1 VEITVKGK
9 DIRLD
14 QLTEEI
20 RALPGMA
27 DIEGLSACGPSPEG
41 ETTVTVH
48 CDEKALTPDVEQA
61 VSEAVA
67 RHSPDPQWGV
77 TKEETDLSGLL
88 ARKPG
93 SLGLPELETA
103 VRALA
108 ALATRKQAEATAATT
123 AVQGGETQ

>member
-1 VEITVKGK
+1 MEIKVSGK

-20 RALPGMA
+20 RAVPGMTGLA
-27 DIEGLSACGPSPEG
+27 GLSACGPSPEG
-41 ETTVTVH
+41 ETTITIH

-67 RHSPDPQWGV
+67 RHSPDPQWGA
-77 TKEETDLSGLL
+77 TKEETDLSALL
-88 ARKPG
+88 ARKQG
-93 SLGLPELETA
+93 SWSLPDVEAA

-108 ALATRKQAEATAATT
+108 AVITGKQADPTAAITS
-123 AVQGGETQ
+123 VQGSETQ

>member
-1 VEITVKGK
+1 MEITVKGR

-14 QLTEEI
+14 QLTAEI

-27 DIEGLSACGPSPEG
+27 DIAGLSACGPSPDG
-41 ETTVTVH
+41 ETTLTVH
-48 CDEKALTPDVEQA
+48 CDEKALTPEIEQA

-67 RHSPDPQWGV
+67 RHSPDPQWGA
-77 TKEETDLSGLL
+77 TKEETDLSAIL

-108 ALATRKQAEATAATT
+108 ALATGKQAEAAAETT
-123 AVQGGETQ
+123 AVQEGETQ

>member
-1 VEITVKGK
+1 VEITVKGR

-14 QLTEEI
+14 QLTAEI

-27 DIEGLSACGPSPEG
+27 DIAGLSACGPSPDG
-41 ETTVTVH
+41 EIILSVH
-48 CDEKALTPDVEQA
+48 CDEKALTPENDQA
-61 VSEAVA
+61 VGDTVA

-77 TKEETDLSGLL
+77 TKEETDLSALL

-93 SLGLPELETA
+93 SLSLQDMETA

-108 ALATRKQAEATAATT
+108 ALATGKQAGAAAETT
-123 AVQGGETQ
+123 AVKGG